1 MAAVNG
7 KLDGN
12 KSQQRPLPSSLQTKS
27 GSLSREQKSKT
38 KPRSATPQLELP
50 GEATAPLRHT
60 RCCVIG
66 LLTLAALRGCAV
78 NVYTSPAGLAWTAHM
93 LSCASDGIAMVGS
106 LPVFATNTISSCVHH
121 RCLGSLL
128 TLLLTATVCDIGA
141 VIIYLSAVGIHG
153 IFSIMGPIAMD
164 EGAPE
169 AVAFIGVWE
178 CILVASIALEMA
190 LCFSA
195 WKFYQ
200 VFREAGIYPPNVSS
214 VRVYKEVSPLEFLC
228 EAEDVALLSDQC
240 SACNRTPSRNTD
252 ILPYSTTI
260 EDPKLT
266 IDGEVLPDVLFSR
279 I

>member
-1 MAAVNG
+1 M
-7 KLDGN
+7 
-12 KSQQRPLPSSLQTKS
+12 
-27 GSLSREQKSKT
+27 
-38 KPRSATPQLELP
+38 
-50 GEATAPLRHT
+50 
-60 RCCVIG
+60 
-66 LLTLAALRGCAV
+66 
-78 NVYTSPAGLAWTAHM
+78 
-93 LSCASDGIAMVGS
+93 
-106 LPVFATNTISSCVHH
+106 FATNTISSCVHH

-240 SACNRTPSRNTD
+240 SACNRTPSRTTD
-252 ILPYSTTI
+252 VLPYSTGV

-266 IDGEVLPDVLFSR
+266 IDVELLPDVIFSR

>member
-1 MAAVNG
+1 LGRDMVKMPSIPRSLGSKPQAADNG
-7 KLDGN
+7 MLDHT
-12 KSQQRPLPSSLQTKS
+12 KSQPRPLPSTIQAKS
-27 GSLSREQKSKT
+27 GTLSREQKST
-38 KPRSATPQLELP
+38 AKPRSASPQLELP
-50 GEATAPLRHT
+50 VEAAAPLRHT
-60 RCCVIG
+60 RCCVVG

-78 NVYTSPAGLAWTAHM
+78 NVYTCPAGLAWTA
-93 LSCASDGIAMVGS
+93 
-106 LPVFATNTISSCVHH
+106 
-121 RCLGSLL
+121 
-128 TLLLTATVCDIGA
+128 TVCDTGA

-153 IFSIMGPIAMD
+153 IFSLMGPIAMD
-164 EGAPE
+164 EGAPA

-190 LCFSA
+190 LCVSA
-195 WKFYQ
+195 WKFYR
-200 VFREAGIYPPNVSS
+200 VFRETGIYPPNASS